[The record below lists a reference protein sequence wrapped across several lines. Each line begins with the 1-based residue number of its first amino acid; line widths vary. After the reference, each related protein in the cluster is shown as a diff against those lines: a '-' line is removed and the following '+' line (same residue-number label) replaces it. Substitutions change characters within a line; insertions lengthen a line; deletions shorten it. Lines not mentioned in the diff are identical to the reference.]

1 MFSHAAVKSRDKILP
16 FIAKYILCLVKEN
29 SIGAW
34 F

>member
-1 MFSHAAVKSRDKILP
+1 MFSHTAVKSRDKIP